1 MALGSSRG
9 FSGQGALWKLS
20 LGGQNQGWL
29 QGHVTWAVARGPMLG
44 SALCH
49 HLPERLTLLQCGA
62 LRFHFAFICIPVAY
76 VAGPT
81 SSWLHSGIPRR
92 EDSCPAIGG
101 PRVWEARGRRE
112 RAARCF
118 FLAPGLALCWGLE
131 TTVAKTLVGEEDVS
145 RKQQETQKPGSAQ
158 PSNPGWA
165 SLPLLGVGGTSSLM
179 GSARRGARRASQVA

>member
-92 EDSCPAIGG
+92 RQLSRYRWPTCLGGQGQEGKSCS
-101 PRVWEARGRRE
+101 V
-112 RAARCF
+112 
-118 FLAPGLALCWGLE
+118 FLPC
-131 TTVAKTLVGEEDVS
+131 S
-145 RKQQETQKPGSAQ
+145 RPGSV
-158 PSNPGWA
+158 
-165 SLPLLGVGGTSSLM
+165 LGAGDHRGQDSSR
-179 GSARRGARRASQVA
+179 RRGC